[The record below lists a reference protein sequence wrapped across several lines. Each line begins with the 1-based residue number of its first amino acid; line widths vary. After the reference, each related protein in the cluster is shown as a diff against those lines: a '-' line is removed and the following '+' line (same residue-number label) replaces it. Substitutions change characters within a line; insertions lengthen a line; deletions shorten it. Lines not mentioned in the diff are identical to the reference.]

1 LVPEPRRFEFDGT
14 WYDFDGF
21 SIFPEFLAK
30 EFGVPRG
37 SWVIEKVSGKGTGV
51 SIEEKGVVRIWGD
64 ERVAYATLVQLVI
77 QGRGRLPRV
86 RIVEEF
92 RFSFRGFHLDV
103 ARGGVPTVDYLKKLL
118 KWLFLLKYNY
128 LALYLEDLFP
138 WERYPD
144 IGVHRGRY
152 TRDELREVIEYGQR
166 LGIEVF
172 PSLELLGHME
182 NILMLPPYMRY
193 SEWHNPG
200 EGVLNVADEEARRFG
215 LNLLEEVLD
224 FFPSRYI
231 HIGGDETWAL
241 GRGKSLD
248 VTGVF
253 RGPELY
259 EEYTRLLVEAVARRG
274 KVPMIWG
281 DMIRAAYLRESE
293 KALWRRVLESPI
305 WREAVIANWDYS
317 PRDIEHFRKVIR
329 ELSEK
334 GLKQVVAPG
343 LWNWNRFYPDYV
355 TALTNLRNFLTA
367 AREDQSVI
375 GFLVTAWGDD
385 GSECL
390 FTYLNPLI
398 LAAMEIAEGSG
409 SWEEKWIALTGE
421 DRRVTEARKIF
432 GEVDT
437 VVNEWSTR
445 WGFWLPKQVLLKTR
459 TLRMYEKYLPKELL
473 DRLRKDLEKALEA
486 SKGVELPKEL
496 QFIKE
501 FYEATLKAL
510 NGSIRVSDYI
520 RLAEMYRD
528 LWLSERKPHGL
539 EEVIGKFWRAA
550 GVTELEKA
558 LKS

>member
-1 LVPEPRRFEFDGT
+1 MVPEPKQLDFDGV

-21 SIFPEFLAK
+21 ANFPEFLAK

-64 ERVAYATLVQLVI
+64 ERVAYATLIQLVI

-215 LNLLEEVLD
+215 LSLLEEVLD

-367 AREDQSVI
+367 ALSVSTSHT
-375 GFLVTAWGDD
+375 FSVYESLAVLALV
-385 GSECL
+385 
-390 FTYLNPLI
+390 
-398 LAAMEIAEGSG
+398 
-409 SWEEKWIALTGE
+409 
-421 DRRVTEARKIF
+421 ARSPI
-432 GEVDT
+432 
-437 VVNEWSTR
+437 
-445 WGFWLPKQVLLKTR
+445 
-459 TLRMYEKYLPKELL
+459 
-473 DRLRKDLEKALEA
+473 
-486 SKGVELPKEL
+486 
-496 QFIKE
+496 
-501 FYEATLKAL
+501 
-510 NGSIRVSDYI
+510 
-520 RLAEMYRD
+520 
-528 LWLSERKPHGL
+528 
-539 EEVIGKFWRAA
+539 
-550 GVTELEKA
+550 
-558 LKS
+558 